1 MAYEL
6 LLCDMNH
13 IKNRSFRTFH
23 FGPIFAKY
31 NLSDNFIREL
41 NERGNNTNI
50 DYTTKL
56 AGHIKKEN
64 EFNRKDQEWFLS
76 ETKHIFLNYLQ
87 ILKKIR

>member
-13 IKNRSFRTFH
+13 IKKTEVLELFH

-41 NERGNNTNI
+41 NEEAITPTL
-50 DYTTKL
+50 TT
-56 AGHIKKEN
+56 
-64 EFNRKDQEWFLS
+64 QLS
-76 ETKHIFLNYLQ
+76 LVT
-87 ILKKIR
+87 